1 MKVLKL
7 YTDFVEDT
15 EELSDAEFGRLMRA
29 VMKYAQTGEL
39 PTLNGAEKVLWR
51 TAKRNVDM
59 QSEAYTRIC
68 ERNKSNR
75 HSTSGDQSSP
85 VVTSGDQSSQGKGKG
100 KGKGNEK
107 GIEII
112 TPLSPKGDIPLKGGT
127 HTKFKQPTIDE
138 VRAYCSERHN
148 NVNPQTF
155 VDFYAS
161 KGWKVGN
168 QPMRDWKAC
177 VRTWEQKDKGKPNR
191 QRDMANTRS
200 YSDLDA
206 VGNDLLGG

>member
-1 MKVLKL
+1 MELVAQVLPIL
-7 YTDFVEDT
+7 
-15 EELSDAEFGRLMRA
+15 
-29 VMKYAQTGEL
+29 L
-39 PTLNGAEKVLWR
+39 PILQPVPQ
-51 TAKRNVDM
+51 
-59 QSEAYTRIC
+59 QSCNQSCNHT
-68 ERNKSNR
+68 KSKSKN
-75 HSTSGDQSSP
+75 
-85 VVTSGDQSSQGKGKG
+85 
-100 KGKGNEK
+100 
-107 GIEII
+107 EII
-112 TPLSPKGDIPLKGGT
+112 TPLSPKGDIPLKGDT